1 MVRTRAAIADPLTGS
16 ESLVDRVGH
25 AVRRAILDGRLRP
38 GEALS
43 ISDLVRDL
51 NVSHSPVREALQRL
65 SAQGLVVLRPARTPV
80 VAPLDLGE
88 LEEIYRLRV
97 LIEADA
103 LGRAAPLL
111 SDLDLER
118 VSRQFELLSG
128 TASDSDAFWDAH
140 TAFHREL
147 MVPVMTPRLDRVI
160 TELWHAAER
169 YIRIVYIETDVL
181 FTRTPRERHAPLI
194 DAASR
199 RDPDAL
205 RARMTEHL
213 RSNHEEVAASLRR
226 ILPESSGVPKQ
237 TPATGELRTT
247 L

>member
-1 MVRTRAAIADPLTGS
+1 MRARAVIADPLTGS

-25 AVRRAILDGRLRP
+25 AVRGAILDGRLRP

-65 SAQGLVVLRPARTPV
+65 SAQGLIVLRPARTPV

-97 LIEADA
+97 LIEVDA

-111 SDLDLER
+111 SELDLER
-118 VSRQFELLSG
+118 VSRHFERLSR
-128 TASDSDAFWDAH
+128 TATDSDAFWDAH
-140 TAFHREL
+140 TAFHRHL
-147 MVPVMTPRLDRVI
+147 MSPVMTPRLDRVI
-160 TELWHAAER
+160 SELWHAAER

-181 FTRTPRERHAPLI
+181 FARSPRDHHTPLME
-194 DAASR
+194 AASR
-199 RDPDAL
+199 RDAEAL
-205 RARMTEHL
+205 RSRMAEHL
-213 RSNHEEVAASLRR
+213 RSNHEEVAASLQR
-226 ILPESSGVPKQ
+226 ILPESPSDREPPGPRE
-237 TPATGELRTT
+237 P
-247 L
+247 